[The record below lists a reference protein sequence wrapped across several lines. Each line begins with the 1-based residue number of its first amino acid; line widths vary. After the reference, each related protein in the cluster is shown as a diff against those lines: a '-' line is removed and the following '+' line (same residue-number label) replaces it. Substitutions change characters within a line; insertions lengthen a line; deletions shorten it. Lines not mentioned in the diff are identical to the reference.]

1 MAGNM
6 LGCFGVEG
14 EFAPHRFRYTVF
26 GGSGALFE
34 GAEIVF
40 FGEEKITLKVSGGT
54 LEVEG
59 KNFSVGRYAERE
71 VLVVGKVGSVT
82 FVGGR
87 EKV

>member
-1 MAGNM
+1 M
-6 LGCFGVEG
+6 
-14 EFAPHRFRYTVF
+14 
-26 GGSGALFE
+26 
-34 GAEIVF
+34 F